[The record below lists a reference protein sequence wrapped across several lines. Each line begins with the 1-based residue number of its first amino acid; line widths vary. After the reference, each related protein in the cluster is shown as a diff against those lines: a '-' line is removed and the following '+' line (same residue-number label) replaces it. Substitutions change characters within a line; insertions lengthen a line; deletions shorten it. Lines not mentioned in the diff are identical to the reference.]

1 MYKKWKISL
10 LYCAVMLTTQT
21 SLAAPLKT
29 YEFTID
35 GFTNG
40 GSVTGSFSGRDLDGD
55 GYLSSF
61 IFSQDIDMDGTG
73 FENGFAANE
82 VTSASA
88 TFNGLFD
95 DDNNPN
101 TPAVMTTFDIMNDL
115 TSIDDLFFDMF
126 PLDLFFVLN
135 YQIGSGAIGDGEF
148 EGLLFGQADGPAPL
162 GLGRFLP
169 APLGILFDSPNDLLG
184 GSTLTSAL
192 INNGSNGNPC
202 DNSTCGAIH
211 TVLPDITVGG
221 AELTNSLA
229 IVREVSSPHSGLLV
243 LGSLLGFTLV
253 RRNTHK

>member
-1 MYKKWKISL
+1 MYNKWKNSL
-10 LYCAVMLTTQT
+10 LFLAVLLTSQL
-21 SLAAPLKT
+21 SSAAQLKT
-29 YEFTID
+29 FEFTID

-82 VTSASA
+82 VISASA

-95 DDNNPN
+95 DDNNPD
-101 TPAVMTTFDIMNDL
+101 TPPVMTTFNLMNDL

-135 YQIGSGAIGDGEF
+135 YQLGSGVLGDDAF
-148 EGLLFGQADGPAPL
+148 EGLVFGQADGEAPL
-162 GLGRFLP
+162 GLGKFLP
-169 APLGILFDSPNDLLG
+169 APLGILFDSPNDLPG

-192 INNGSNGNPC
+192 INNGSDGNPC
-202 DNSTCGAIH
+202 ENSTCGAIH
-211 TVLPDITVGG
+211 TVLPDISVGG

-229 IVREVSSPHSGLLV
+229 IVREVSSPHADLLLICSMICIV
-243 LGSLLGFTLV
+243 V
-253 RRNTHK
+253 ARKYAK